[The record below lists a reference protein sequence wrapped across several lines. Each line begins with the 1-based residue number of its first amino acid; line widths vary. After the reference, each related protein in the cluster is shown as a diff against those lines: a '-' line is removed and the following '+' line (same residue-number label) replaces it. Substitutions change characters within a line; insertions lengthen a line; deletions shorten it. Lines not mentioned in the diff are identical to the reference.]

1 MRRPGR
7 RRELLDHEAD
17 QASKR
22 TPGQELHIRL
32 CFRSLKQETL
42 ALPHHTRVSAT
53 QRRAISD
60 TTYLRLVEALC
71 SDDDGLIR
79 KSCLQNVS
87 KGTFIDDIFSR
98 LFDQGYGG
106 KNNRGGRRDV
116 EDIGRAETLSMKRGR
131 ERTSGFYSNW

>member
-1 MRRPGR
+1 MARAIV
-7 RRELLDHEAD
+7 LLLL
-17 QASKR
+17 QIIYLAS
-22 TPGQELHIRL
+22 
-32 CFRSLKQETL
+32 
-42 ALPHHTRVSAT
+42 VSST
-53 QRRAISD
+53 QRRSIPD

-98 LFDQGYGG
+98 IFDQGYGG
-106 KNNRGGRRDV
+106 KNNKGGRHQDA
-116 EDIGRAETLSMKRGR
+116 DIGRAETLSVKRGR